1 MKKNLQLLCFFIIFF
16 SAASITFAQITP
28 LNLPETFDNSI
39 SLPRTAEEGF
49 NMFTD
54 NSLTTLKP
62 VYADKITFMKNYS
75 KSVNDYMVQT
85 AEEVKTAAINNDPI
99 LQDTSMEEINR
110 RIKALNEEMT
120 EIITNGV
127 GELGTAQAE
136 FAEQILTVQDN
147 TEKMNRLNSY
157 ISGKYAEIFNR
168 YSAVL
173 RTKLVSI
180 YGLYQEVNFGTSIRN
195 PVSRIT
201 AIASLYATLNAFVNH
216 KNDIVKGT
224 AERLA
229 KDYMAYKN

>member
-1 MKKNLQLLCFFIIFF
+1 MKSILTLIILLNVSVF
-16 SAASITFAQITP
+16 SFAQITP

-39 SLPRTAEEGF
+39 PLPRTAEEGF

-54 NSLTTLKP
+54 STLTTLKP

-75 KSVNDYMVQT
+75 KSVNDYLLQI

-99 LQDTSMEEINR
+99 IQDTSMDGLNR
-110 RIKALNEEMT
+110 RIRALNEEMT

-136 FAEQILTVQDN
+136 FLEQLAAVQDN
-147 TEKMNRLNSY
+147 REKMNMLNTY
-157 ISGKYAEIFNR
+157 ISGRYAEIFNR
-168 YSAVL
+168 YCAVL
-173 RTKLVSI
+173 REKLVSI
-180 YGLYQEVNFGTSIRN
+180 YGLYQEVNFGASIRN

-201 AIASLYATLNAFVNH
+201 TIGSLYTTLVAFVNH

-224 AERLA
+224 SERLG
-229 KDYMAYKN
+229 KDYLAFKN